1 MLEAFAAR
9 YKNTFYSALAK
20 ARIEDLKSEA
30 TKAERVRQA
39 EERKRAEDARAE
51 AEAKQKRLAMLNEK
65 TQNAQQPRTKGL
77 CGARAQRRGQL
88 AGALGCS
95 ATEAE
100 AKQRAVEACRQ
111 VSNTCAGAGVTNRL
125 DDVFVYYCCTE
136 PRFGCATLPHAT
148 RERALQTV
156 KKQMSSAGFSSCT
169 VHAYYSAR
177 TGEKQ

>member
-1 MLEAFAAR
+1 LQ
-9 YKNTFYSALAK
+9 
-20 ARIEDLKSEA
+20 
-30 TKAERVRQA
+30 VRW
-39 EERKRAEDARAE
+39 
-51 AEAKQKRLAMLNEK
+51 
-65 TQNAQQPRTKGL
+65 G
-77 CGARAQRRGQL
+77 
-88 AGALGCS
+88 

-136 PRFGCATLPHAT
+136 PRFGCATPPHAT

-177 TGEKQ
+177 TGEKQKSSHPLMSRAIKPTPAIFWPWKTTQKRPWYQQKGTDPIGLVLLLAAVLVLTGLIVLVSI